1 MPLKEKIDR
10 YFSYNHERKQSAV
23 KFNEIKAAF
32 LFKVVPFLLHTNFA
46 DLPGYVADKDC
57 PFGIHLFHPQKVI
70 NKDLFLRY
78 FPNSTAIHKDTASPF
93 SPHPAI
99 HTLTTI
105 GSIGTIAQTEKSDC
119 DYWVIGK
126 FTELSAAKIKLLE
139 QKCQGIER
147 WADSRGFEIHLFLMD
162 IKQTRENSFDSR
174 AEDESAGS
182 AMKLLLK
189 DELFR
194 THILVAGKV
203 FLWWLI
209 PPGLTDA
216 EYKSYV
222 RELSTKQKLNMSHFI
237 DLGYI
242 SSIPKAEI
250 FGACLWQMNKALDS
264 PFKSVIKF
272 AYLEMIL
279 SDSGQNQ
286 SPLVSDTIK
295 RLLTFP
301 ELLTAP
307 NKPLEPGDIDPYLLL
322 ARDIMAFYQAGDAE
336 GKRAHFIQVCLFLK
350 TLGNM
355 DAQKRSK
362 HHGNRLKSTLALMKD
377 WNLLPSPVDYYLNFR
392 YWKYK
397 NLVSEGVKVHDY
409 LIATYK
415 RLRWYLRN
423 FENEGTGTT
432 ITEHDI
438 AVLGRKLFT
447 FYQKKEHKVAYVQ
460 SLSRDIMAQKDITL
474 HVTRAD
480 GRDFFFALQGE
491 YDKKTIKDNKS
502 SLIKRET
509 HLIRLLTGMIINGVL
524 TSRTHLYLT
533 KNYLPVDLS
542 DIQALVAMIIQTF
555 PTPDVAHI
563 SAEQL
568 LESEIITQ
576 ALAIVNFEK
585 STIKGSKTL
594 HSTFITVNCYGEYFI
609 HDYKTLAQY
618 KSALLTLLTQHEVSR
633 WNKNLIIFIPPQ
645 KDLHALQTML
655 NT

>member
-10 YFSYNHERKQSAV
+10 YLSYNQERKQNAI
-23 KFNEIKAAF
+23 KFNEIKAVF
-32 LFKVVPFLLHTNFA
+32 LFNVVPFLLHANFK
-46 DLPGYVADKDC
+46 DLPGYIDDKGC
-57 PFGIHLFHPQKVI
+57 PFGIHLFRPQKVI
-70 NKDLFLRY
+70 NKDLFQRY
-78 FPNSTAIHKDTASPF
+78 FPNSTAMRKGTSPF

-99 HTLTTI
+99 HALTTI

-119 DYWVIGK
+119 DYWVIVK
-126 FTELSAAKIKLLE
+126 FAELSAAKIKLLE
-139 QKCQGIER
+139 QKCQGIEQ
-147 WADSRGFEIHLFLMD
+147 WADSCGFEIHLFLMD
-162 IKQTRENSFDSR
+162 IKQTRENSFASR

-194 THILVAGKV
+194 THILVAGKIL
-203 FLWWLI
+203 LWWLI
-209 PPGLTDA
+209 PPDLTDA
-216 EYKSYV
+216 EYKDYV
-222 RELSTKQKLNMSHFI
+222 RELPTKQKLNISHFI

-242 SSIPKAEI
+242 PNIPREEI
-250 FGACLWQMNKALDS
+250 FGACLWQMNKALGS

-279 SDSGQNQ
+279 SASGQKQ

-295 RLLTFP
+295 RLLIFP

-322 ARDIMAFYQAGDAE
+322 ARDIMAFYQTGDTE
-336 GKRAHFIQVCLFLK
+336 GKRAQFIQVCLFLK
-350 TLGNM
+350 TLEGM
-355 DAQKRSK
+355 DSQKRSK
-362 HHGNRLKSTLALMKD
+362 HHANHLQSTMALMED
-377 WNLLPSPVDYYLNFR
+377 WHLLPSPIDHYLNFK

-415 RLRWYLRN
+415 RLRWHLRN
-423 FENEGTGTT
+423 LESEGVGTT
-432 ITEHDI
+432 ITGHDI

-447 FYQKKEHKVAYVQ
+447 FHQKKENKVAYIQ
-460 SLSRDIMAQKDITL
+460 SLSRDIMAQVDITL

-480 GRDFFFALQGE
+480 GRDVFFALQGD
-491 YDKKTIKDNKS
+491 YDYKTIKANKD

-524 TSRTHLYLT
+524 TAGTHLHLT

-542 DIQALVAMIIQTF
+542 DIQALAAIIIQTF
-555 PTPDVAHI
+555 PLMDVAHI

-568 LESEIITQ
+568 LDPEITTQ
-576 ALAIVNFEK
+576 ALAIVNFAK
-585 STIKGSKTL
+585 NTIRGSKTL
-594 HSTFITVNCYGEYFI
+594 NSTIITVNSYGEYFI
-609 HDYKTLAQY
+609 RDYKTLAQY

-633 WNKNLIIFIPPQ
+633 WNKNFAIFIPPQ

-655 NT
+655 NA